1 MEKLYGKQKVYWINQ
16 NEFGS
21 FDASALSSMERE
33 IAELSREVQT
43 DEEAIKKGE
52 NELKIL
58 TSSLTVEEAKTQL
71 AQVSECCVPERS
83 NAYLYT

>member
-1 MEKLYGKQKVYWINQ
+1 MEKSYGKQKVYWINQ

-21 FDASALSSMERE
+21 FDASALSTMDRE
-33 IAELSREVQT
+33 IAELTREVQAN
-43 DEEAIKKGE
+43 EEAIKKGE

-71 AQVSECCVPERS
+71 AQVSECCLPEIS
-83 NAYLYT
+83 NAYLNS